1 MHKREKG
8 CPYRFT
14 SSESERERER
24 AMREEA
30 ELASPGA
37 AIVARRESRSAMPE
51 RLKVAARDD
60 SLRDSSTSRRRCR
73 RTRAHGPDGLRMRV
87 PQLAR
92 THGARATSSVDG
104 WASMALHSDVVEAA
118 GVRSSRAPPS
128 LGRQLKRFFGENA
141 PRR

>member
-60 SLRDSSTSRRRCR
+60 SSDVEWDSASDARGRLGAPRLSV
-73 RTRAHGPDGLRMRV
+73 A
-87 PQLAR
+87 LAR
-92 THGARATSSVDG
+92 LVDLKAALLADARA
-104 WASMALHSDVVEAA
+104 
-118 GVRSSRAPPS
+118 RP
-128 LGRQLKRFFGENA
+128 
-141 PRR
+141 